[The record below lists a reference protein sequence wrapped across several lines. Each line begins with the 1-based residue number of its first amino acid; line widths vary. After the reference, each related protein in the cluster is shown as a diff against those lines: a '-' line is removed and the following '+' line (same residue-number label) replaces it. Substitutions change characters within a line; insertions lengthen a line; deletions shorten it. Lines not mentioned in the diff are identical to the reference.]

1 MDGFG
6 RAAGGG
12 GLGLAG
18 PQTLSYDEIVRAAL
32 ARTGRRRVAR
42 REAAGDGDGA
52 GHGLSSENNG
62 SK

>member
-6 RAAGGG
+6 PAAGGR
-12 GLGLAG
+12 GLAG
-18 PQTLSYDEIVRAAL
+18 LQTLSYDEIVRAAL

-52 GHGLSSENNG
+52 GHALSTENNG